1 MEGNTMKYL
10 PEVEEIK
17 KIVEALLRI
26 NQA

>member
-1 MEGNTMKYL
+1 MEGTTMKYL